1 MVGGPGLAPPVAE
14 RPGPAGEPGAYIGVS
29 KPEDRPGLVYALR
42 GHKLEMAVP
51 VLGDSKVCH
60 RPQMGIELG
69 EIPAAGLTVEHVHDL
84 HSGLLRGDV
93 RVPGA
98 AEGLVL
104 LSPHRPRYYIATMEP
119 FGEEGRRRVEKHRRM
134 RADKEFETVE
144 CYHTLSSARLP
155 RRGTVLLECIGNLAA
170 NELYSPRGSGGH
182 AEVAILRGVDR
193 LLPHC
198 GALVIVS
205 NEVFSGGSRYEGD
218 TLRYLHLLDRVNRAL
233 AQRADQVCEVV
244 CGIPVYHKGG
254 GACAL

>member
-1 MVGGPGLAPPVAE
+1 MLTLVIGAAASGKSAYAE
-14 RPGPAGEPGAYIGVS
+14 
-29 KPEDRPGLVYALR
+29 
-42 GHKLEMAVP
+42 
-51 VLGDSKVCH
+51 
-60 RPQMGIELG
+60 
-69 EIPAAGLTVEHVHDL
+69 DL
-84 HSGLLRGDV
+84 LLRRPV
-93 RVPGA
+93 
-98 AEGLVL
+98 
-104 LSPHRPRYYIATMEP
+104 RPRVYIATMEP
-119 FGEEGRRRVEKHRRM
+119 FDQECHARISRHRAM
-134 RADKEFETVE
+134 RAQKNFETVE
-144 CYHTLSSARLP
+144 CHTGLASVKERLP
-155 RRGTVLLECIGNLAA
+155 KGCGVLLEDMGNLCA
-170 NELYSPRGSGGH
+170 NELYSPRGSGRH